1 MNIAHHPLFNT
12 TTIAEYY
19 SEIDG
24 VPVKYVCTSALTS
37 DANWAVDI
45 FYRETPHPKHGNR
58 YFGIYKDS
66 YNLVMICN
74 ADKIEDLRFS
84 MIEGPSGWEYSQH
97 RHDYRQVGQAAI
109 DGGRSYVRLVGYGN
123 AQIKVEVMKVKDGQ
137 FVKVAHEA

>member
-1 MNIAHHPLFNT
+1 
-12 TTIAEYY
+12 
-19 SEIDG
+19 
-24 VPVKYVCTSALTS
+24 
-37 DANWAVDI
+37 
-45 FYRETPHPKHGNR
+45 
-58 YFGIYKDS
+58 
-66 YNLVMICN
+66 MICN